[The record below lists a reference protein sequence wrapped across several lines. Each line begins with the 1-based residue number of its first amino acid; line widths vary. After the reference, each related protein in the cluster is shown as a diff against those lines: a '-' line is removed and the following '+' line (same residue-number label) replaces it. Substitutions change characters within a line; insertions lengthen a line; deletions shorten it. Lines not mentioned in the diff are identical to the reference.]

1 MLYKRNTEGL
11 MRLEKDDILVIKAV
25 LLYILTHSEDGKRDI
40 YSLVKSAYYA
50 QQNHLAQYGTP
61 LFKDCIC
68 ALPFGPVPSNIYN
81 VLKMA
86 RGDIRELS
94 YHKADDMHLAS
105 DAIAFKDERYS
116 AKEDPDLD
124 FLSQSDIECLNYG
137 IGKVAGMSF
146 SQIMDDTHGQEWSR
160 AYNSGSFLK
169 EMDIRNIAKEGNASD
184 DALQYLEDFLETER
198 FARL

>member
-1 MLYKRNTEGL
+1 MQYKRNTEEL
-11 MRLEKDDILVIKAV
+11 MRLGKDDILVIKAV
-25 LLYILTHSEDGKRDI
+25 LLYILTHSEDVKRDI

-86 RGDIRELS
+86 RGDFRELN
-94 YHKADDMHLAS
+94 YHMADDMHLAS

-137 IGKVAGMSF
+137 ISKVARMSF
-146 SQIMDDTHGQEWSR
+146 SQIMDDTHGQEWNRAFNSR
-160 AYNSGSFLK
+160 SSLK

>member
-1 MLYKRNTEGL
+1 

>member
-1 MLYKRNTEGL
+1 MLYKRNTEEL

-86 RGDIRELS
+86 RGDFRELS

-105 DAIAFKDERYS
+105 DAIAFKAERYS

>member
-1 MLYKRNTEGL
+1 MKLK
-11 MRLEKDDILVIKAV
+11 KDEILVIKAV
-25 LLYILTHSEDGKRDI
+25 LLYILKRSEDGKRDI
-40 YSLVKSAYYA
+40 YSLVKAAYYA

-61 LFKDCIC
+61 LFEDRIC

-86 RGDIRELS
+86 RGDFRELN
-94 YHKADDMHLAS
+94 YHRPDDMHIAS
-105 DAIAFKDERYS
+105 DAIAFENEKYS

-124 FLSQSDIECLNYG
+124 FLSRSDIECLDYG

-146 SQIMDDTHGQEWSR
+146 SQIMDDTHGVEWRR
-160 AYNSGSFLK
+160 AFDSGSSLK
-169 EMDIRNIAKEGNASD
+169 EMDVRNIAKEGNASD

-198 FARL
+198 FARI